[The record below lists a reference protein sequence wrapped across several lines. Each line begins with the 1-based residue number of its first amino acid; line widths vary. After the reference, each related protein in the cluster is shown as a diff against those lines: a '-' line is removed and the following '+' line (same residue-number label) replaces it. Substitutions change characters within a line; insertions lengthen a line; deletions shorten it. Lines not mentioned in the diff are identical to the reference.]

1 MEVLGLEGSL
11 LQRSLNEGRKLLR
24 ERDDLRNEVQV
35 LNDRI
40 KDLEAEKCKLEI
52 RNNDRLYE
60 TMCVKNEMWDI
71 LLEINTL
78 KKENRDLKKQLASR
92 EEHTP

>member
-1 MEVLGLEGSL
+1 MEALELEGAL
-11 LQRSLNEGRKLLR
+11 LQRSLNDGRKLLK
-24 ERDDLRNEVQV
+24 ERDDLRKEVQE

-60 TMCVKNEMWDI
+60 TLCIKNEIWDI

-78 KKENRDLKKQLASR
+78 KKENEDLKNQLASR